1 MGRINLSHM
10 NWGWKLTLA
19 YLGFATMI
27 MTLVFKARS
36 EKIDLVA
43 PDYYAQEIA
52 YQGRINAIKR
62 TSALSDSVAHA
73 LTSEGIEVTFPA
85 DCKGRF
91 ESGEIRL
98 YRPSDAGLDQSFPIT
113 SDFQGVF
120 VIPSQSLKT
129 GYYLVQSSWK
139 MNGQEYYSEESILIK

>member
-1 MGRINLSHM
+1 M

-19 YLGFATMI
+19 YLGFVAMI

-36 EKIDLVA
+36 EKIDLVT

-62 TSALSDSVAHA
+62 TNGLSAPVAHT
-73 LTSEGIEVTFPA
+73 LNSEGIQVTFPSECA
-85 DCKGRF
+85 GKI

-98 YRPSDAGLDQSFPIT
+98 YRPSDAGMDQSFPII

-120 VIPSQSLKT
+120 MIPSSSLKS

-139 MNGQEYYSEESILIK
+139 MNGQDYYYEASVLVK

>member
-1 MGRINLSHM
+1 M

-19 YLGFATMI
+19 YLGFVAMI

-43 PDYYAQEIA
+43 TDYYAQEIA
-52 YQGRINAIKR
+52 YQSRINAIKR
-62 TSALSDSVAHA
+62 TSALSDSVAHT
-73 LTSEGIEVTFPA
+73 LTGEGIEVTFPA
-85 DCKGRF
+85 ECAGKV

-98 YRPSDAGLDQSFPIT
+98 YRPSDAGLDESFPIG
-113 SDFQGVF
+113 SDFQGVLT
-120 VIPSQSLKT
+120 IPSSSLKT

-139 MNGQEYYSEESILIK
+139 MNGQDYYSEESILIK

>member
-1 MGRINLSHM
+1 M

-43 PDYYAQEIA
+43 TDYYAQEIA

-62 TSALSDSVAHA
+62 TSALSDSVTHT
-73 LTSEGIEVTFPA
+73 LTANGIEVTFPA
-85 DCKGRF
+85 ECAGRF